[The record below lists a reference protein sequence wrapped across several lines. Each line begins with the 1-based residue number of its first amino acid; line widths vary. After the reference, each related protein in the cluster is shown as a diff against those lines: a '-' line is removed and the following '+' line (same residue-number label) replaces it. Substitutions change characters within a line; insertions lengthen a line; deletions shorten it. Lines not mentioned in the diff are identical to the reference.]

1 MIFILCFSF
10 LTFSFQFVIKV
21 PEFDKENSVLN
32 IYTFEKEGNK
42 EITIIFWDEDHPNF
56 FADFVYDIYRF
67 LKWGRMYDI
76 ETFFISD
83 NSVIFEDD
91 FSNSSSY
98 FQTKNLHNYKEIPFE
113 DFQKDGDNI
122 VIYVSTWNHMFSNM
136 PLKNVKYI
144 SYSPNNLNGT
154 REKVEK
160 IYSWKKNKN
169 LKFSFYLS
177 LLVVLFAFLTI
188 FFKLK
193 NKNTVILKALTTFLC
208 VLIALMNSSGI
219 EFLIVSGLF
228 FGMLG
233 DIFLEFK
240 DKFLFGMISFLIGHI
255 FYSIGF
261 ALKFGVQSLLVFFA
275 VYSFLIFLYFSILF
289 KNTGNLK
296 IPILI
301 YVLAIGTM
309 FSFSFSPIFKEVY
322 YLRFLLPLAGG
333 LFVISDFLIAI
344 RMFVK
349 DFKYSEIIIL
359 GTYFTSQLIIALS
372 NIF

>member
-1 MIFILCFSF
+1 
-10 LTFSFQFVIKV
+10 VIKV

-275 VYSFLIFLYFSILF
+275 VYVFLIILYFGILF

-322 YLRFLLPLAGG
+322 YLRFILPLAGG

-349 DFKYSEIIIL
+349 DFKCSEIIIL

-372 NIF
+372 TIF

>member
-98 FQTKNLHNYKEIPFE
+98 FQTKNLNNYKEIPFE

-275 VYSFLIFLYFSILF
+275 VYVFLIILYFGILF

-322 YLRFLLPLAGG
+322 YLRFILPLAGG

-349 DFKYSEIIIL
+349 DFKCSEIIIL

-372 NIF
+372 TIF

>member
-261 ALKFGVQSLLVFFA
+261 ALKFGIPSLLVFFA
-275 VYSFLIFLYFSILF
+275 VYSFLIILYFGILF

-309 FSFSFSPIFKEVY
+309 FSFSFSPVFKEVY

-372 NIF
+372 TIF

>member
-275 VYSFLIFLYFSILF
+275 VYVFLIILYFGILF

-322 YLRFLLPLAGG
+322 YLRFILPLAGG

-349 DFKYSEIIIL
+349 DFKCSEIIIL

-372 NIF
+372 TIF

>member
-21 PEFDKENSVLN
+21 PEFDKENSVFN

-56 FADFVYDIYRF
+56 FVDFVYDIYRF

-98 FQTKNLHNYKEIPFE
+98 FQTKNLNNYKEIPFE

-144 SYSPNNLNGT
+144 SYYPNNLNGT

-208 VLIALMNSSGI
+208 VLIASMNSSGI

-240 DKFLFGMISFLIGHI
+240 DKFIFGMLSFLIGHI

-261 ALKFGVQSLLVFFA
+261 ALKFGIPSLLVFFA
-275 VYSFLIFLYFSILF
+275 VYSFLIILYFGILF

-309 FSFSFSPIFKEVY
+309 FSFSFSPVFKEVY

-372 NIF
+372 TIF

>member
-21 PEFDKENSVLN
+21 PEFDKENSVFN

-56 FADFVYDIYRF
+56 FVDFVYDIYRF

-98 FQTKNLHNYKEIPFE
+98 FQTKNLNNYKEIPFE

-144 SYSPNNLNGT
+144 SYYPNNLNGT

-208 VLIALMNSSGI
+208 VLIASMNSSGI
-219 EFLIVSGLF
+219 EFLIVIGLF

-240 DKFLFGMISFLIGHI
+240 DKFIFGMLSFLIGHI

-261 ALKFGVQSLLVFFA
+261 ALKFGIPSLLVFFA
-275 VYSFLIFLYFSILF
+275 VYSFLIILYFGILF

-309 FSFSFSPIFKEVY
+309 FSFSFSPVFKEVY

-372 NIF
+372 TIF